1 MRQANE
7 QWAKTP
13 QSERD
18 QIKSHVFLD
27 KNNRVVRLGAPHDIE
42 AFEKWVRKFDEG
54 KSYIGPGACDGN
66 AGDPGDNAQSSAAHG
81 DKDILITYA
90 DNDATPVTP
99 SHPHDKPRI
108 LEHSVEHKDPAGKD
122 VPIHHEL
129 VASRSR
135 GPGVT
140 VTNKSKK
147 HCSYF
152 FYDNYWNGLVV
163 SPFPFLSFI
172 PLSLPN
178 MY

>member
-1 MRQANE
+1 MKQANE

-13 QSERD
+13 QNERD

-54 KSYIGPGACDGN
+54 KSYIGPGSWDGK

-81 DKDILITYA
+81 NKDILITYA
-90 DNDATPVTP
+90 DNDATPVTAP
-99 SHPHDKPRI
+99 HPQVKARI
-108 LEHSVEHKDPAGKD
+108 LEHSVEQKETAPAPIPATAP

-129 VASRSR
+129 AAAAKSR

-140 VTNKSKK
+140 ITNKSKK
-147 HCSYF
+147 ECSYF
-152 FYDNYWNGLVV
+152 FYDNFWNG
-163 SPFPFLSFI
+163 
-172 PLSLPN
+172 
-178 MY
+178 